1 MKKLLLGL
9 ILCAG
14 LTSCS
19 CSELKHDN
27 TDESTSIGGYTGITK
42 IEGHKYIIARTWG
55 ISQGGICI
63 IHAESCECKNKN
75 KEN

>member
-14 LTSCS
+14 LTSCA
-19 CSELKHDN
+19 CSDENN
-27 TDESTSIGGYTGITK
+27 TSKNIGGYTEIVK

-55 ISQGGICI
+55 IRSGGICI
-63 IHAESCECKNKN
+63 IHAESCDCKK
-75 KEN
+75 

>member
-19 CSELKHDN
+19 CSEIKEGATTENIH
-27 TDESTSIGGYTGITK
+27 GYTEIVK
-42 IEGHKYIIARTWG
+42 IEGHKYIMARTWG
-55 ISQGGICI
+55 ISKGGICI

-75 KEN
+75 KED